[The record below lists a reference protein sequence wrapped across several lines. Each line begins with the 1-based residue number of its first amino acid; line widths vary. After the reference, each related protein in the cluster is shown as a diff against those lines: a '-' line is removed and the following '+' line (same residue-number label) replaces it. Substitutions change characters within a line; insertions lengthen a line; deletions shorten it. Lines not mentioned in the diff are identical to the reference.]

1 MNYHDQSHTKRR
13 SKSNFSLTGFNS
25 ALFLASEFSQKS
37 MTEVYIPINDLSQKN
52 KKEESRRFS
61 TPEAICNYNLYIKSK
76 KNKKNKEDYDNSY
89 SPTQNIRENIEEG
102 IYNHNKDSHNLINGL
117 LSSNCIYNNKSYR
130 ILDNEHC
137 KNQVNSS
144 NQITNMSKK
153 FKLQSSQSS
162 NDNKLITNQSSQEK
176 SFERTKNNDNPNNQI
191 SISNNDLIVMNNLIK
206 SSIEKSNQ
214 EYKSKKNQ
222 KSSKKLDWTCPV
234 CQNLNYSFR
243 GNCNLCSYIKN

>member
-37 MTEVYIPINDLSQKN
+37 MTEVYIPINDLSLKN

-61 TPEAICNYNLYIKSK
+61 TPEAICNYNLYIKG
-76 KNKKNKEDYDNSY
+76 KKNKENCDNSY
-89 SPTQNIRENIEEG
+89 SHSQNIKEYIEEG
-102 IYNHNKDSHNLINGL
+102 IYNHDKDKDSHNLINDL
-117 LSSNCIYNNKSYR
+117 LSSNCIYNNKSSR

-137 KNQVNSS
+137 KNQIKSS
-144 NQITNMSKK
+144 NQITNMSNK
-153 FKLQSSQSS
+153 FKLQSNQTS
-162 NDNKLITNQSSQEK
+162 NDYKLMTNQLSKEK
-176 SFERTKNNDNPNNQI
+176 SFEKTKKNDNPNNII
-191 SISNNDLIVMNNLIK
+191 SISNNDLIVINNLIK

-222 KSSKKLDWTCPV
+222 KSIKKLDWTCPV

-243 GNCNLCSYIKN
+243 DNCNLCSYIKN